1 MPEVD
6 LDGMPVFKVADV
18 LRDCGIPFVFS
29 TGYDPATAPARILP
43 AGIGDPQAVPARGS
57 EA

>member
-1 MPEVD
+1 
-6 LDGMPVFKVADV
+6 MPVFKVADV
-18 LRDCGIPFVFS
+18 LPDCGIPFVFS
-29 TGYDPATAPARILP
+29 TGYDPATAPARTLP